1 VAVRSFPEPA
11 IVDLAAPA
19 THNPRADVVP
29 AVRVVG
35 RWELV
40 VRFTDSRLRVLPPR
54 LVAAALLVGTG
65 VFGVG
70 VLGVGVLGVGVL
82 GVGVLGAGC
91 EAAKRPVR
99 PDVDLHH
106 PSASRRLE
114 AVGAVARSRDASQV
128 PALFDRLLD
137 DDEVVRLAA
146 ASALRDLVGRDPGYR
161 AYDAEG
167 ERATKAAAWR
177 AAWQAS
183 GSPARSSSG
192 PGAAGYTGGAVHGA
206 PR

>member
-1 VAVRSFPEPA
+1 MAVRSFPEPA

-65 VFGVG
+65 VF
-70 VLGVGVLGVGVL
+70 GVGVL